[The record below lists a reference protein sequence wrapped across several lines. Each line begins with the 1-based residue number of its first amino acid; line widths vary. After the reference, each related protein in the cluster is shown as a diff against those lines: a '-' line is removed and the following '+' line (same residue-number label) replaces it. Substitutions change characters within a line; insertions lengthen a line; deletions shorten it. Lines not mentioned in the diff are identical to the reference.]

1 MMPTLITRNGGQ
13 MSSANF
19 MRLVRCVIPN
29 SIIDGCA
36 ITKNNSTIYIAAGH
50 IVAGGALVEV
60 EAMSLPVSSGGELVL
75 RINLDDEAP
84 VKIITRTAQTL
95 TQQDIVDGGK
105 IYELQLA
112 TYTYAS
118 GSIASLSVG
127 VKSVSE
133 TGTGTSSGGSTPS
146 GSSPSGTSPSSGSTS
161 TVATGTK
168 SGTLTTTPLKSTAS
182 TPTVYYSLKYTATRS
197 GSKVTVNLT
206 VTSWL
211 PSDASYINSGTIT
224 AKARINGGAWA
235 SSAIKGSESWKGKK
249 ERVRTLTLTA
259 NTTDKTAKVE
269 FYVSRSGGDAGRLST
284 KSYSIKL
291 P

>member
-133 TGTGTSSGGSTPS
+133 TGTGTTVSSGGASTVA
-146 GSSPSGTSPSSGSTS
+146 SPSSGSTS
-161 TVATGTK
+161 TVATGTT
-168 SGTLTTTPLKSTAS
+168 SGTIFAKVTSTSS
-182 TPTVYYSLKYTATRS
+182 TPSVHYSLSYKASRS
-197 GSKVTVNLT
+197 GSKVTITL
-206 VTSWL
+206 
-211 PSDASYINSGTIT
+211 TIT
-224 AKARINGGAWA
+224 GWLNSKNSFINDGTLTAYARINGGSW
-235 SSAIKGSESWKGKK
+235 GSVTLKDGKWSGTTTHTK
-249 ERVRTLTLTA
+249 TKTFTIT
-259 NTTDKTAKVE
+259 TTDKTAKVD
-269 FYVSRSGGDAGRLST
+269 FRVTSSGINAGKLST
-284 KSYSIKL
+284 QSKSIKL

>member
-133 TGTGTSSGGSTPS
+133 TGTGTTVFSGGASTVA
-146 GSSPSGTSPSSGSTS
+146 SPSSGSTS